1 MIKKIQILIVGRNPQ
16 VTEVLLRLVNKNEK
30 WEGKLAMS
38 NAEALHLFKQHDFDI
53 ILLSSGI
60 EVADEAVLRK
70 EFDKRPD
77 IIIIQHYGGGSG
89 LLSNEILAAL
99 EKKKSS

>member
-1 MIKKIQILIVGRNPQ
+1 MIKKIKILIVGRNPQ
-16 VTEVLLRLVNKNEK
+16 VAEVLLRLVNKNES
-30 WEGKLAMS
+30 WEGILAMS
-38 NAEALHLFKQHDFDI
+38 NTEAIQLFSENDFDI

-60 EVADEAVLRK
+60 PDLEEDSLRK
-70 EFDKRPD
+70 EFGKRPD

-89 LLSNEILAAL
+89 LLSNEILSAL